1 MRSWPRALF
10 WIVLGSA
17 ALKLLLIALLT
28 GMPCSHD
35 QCDYVDLAAR
45 LAGGQGLQV
54 HDGYLWPPG
63 FIALLAACR
72 ILAGDGLTL
81 PRLLQALA
89 STATIP
95 FVFATGRRM
104 YGARAGLAAAA
115 LFAFDPT
122 LVAFTHYLW
131 PETLYLALF
140 IPALWLILTAADTVP
155 NLRRIVAAGL
165 LLGLAALVKGVA
177 LYITPMAMIWLTLET
192 RRQMGAQARGSRALL
207 MPAALLAAATL
218 APILPWTLRNWVVLD
233 RFPVLEVTAGRN
245 LYIGTN
251 LPPPSNWDLGFD
263 ERRRVHGGRPRCA
276 EPNVVDADR
285 CERRNAW
292 QFIRENPGLMLRRVP
307 LKLAD
312 LLNPSSFL
320 IRHARLGKYPHPF
333 SRAEARLLTL
343 LTAGAWMVTAAL
355 GLAGLVLIP
364 RIRGRGLVIAIL
376 GYHLAVHAVTFGLT
390 RFRLPMVPLLMIAAG
405 PLLAHSWRRL
415 PGAGVGAADG
425 RAGRTSVWRVGAA
438 LLGVALLVLL
448 WSMRWETVFDLFG
461 PAGPVNLPAP
471 PPVAGL

>member
-1 MRSWPRALF
+1 MRSWPKALF

-17 ALKLLLIALLT
+17 ALKLLLIGLLT

-35 QCDYVDLAAR
+35 QCDYIDLATR
-45 LAGGQGLQV
+45 LAAGQGLQV

-95 FVFATGRRM
+95 FVFAIGRRM

-140 IPALWLILTAADTVP
+140 IPAFWLILTSAETGS
-155 NLRRIVAAGL
+155 NLPRIALGGL

-177 LYITPMAMIWLTLET
+177 LYVAPMAMIWLILEA
-192 RRQMGAQARGSRALL
+192 RRQPDSKARGALALL
-207 MPAALLAAATL
+207 LPAVLLAGATL
-218 APILPWTLRNWVVLD
+218 VPILPWTLRNWVVLD
-233 RFPVLEVTAGRN
+233 RFPVLEATAGRN

-263 ERRRVHGGRPRCA
+263 ERRRVHGGRPRCT

-285 CERRNAW
+285 CERHNAW
-292 QFIRENPGLMLRRVP
+292 QFIREHPGLMLSRIP

-333 SRAEARLLTL
+333 SASEARLLTL
-343 LTAGAWMVTAAL
+343 LTSGTWMVTAAL

-364 RIRGRGLVIAIL
+364 RVRGRGLVMAIL
-376 GYHLAVHAVTFGLT
+376 GYHLAVHAVTFGMT
-390 RFRLPMVPLLMIAAG
+390 RFRLPMVPLLMLAAG

-415 PGAGVGAADG
+415 PGFGANAADQ
-425 RAGRTSVWRVGAA
+425 RAGLPSGWRLGAA
-438 LLGVALLVLL
+438 LLGVAVLVLL
-448 WSMRWETVFDLFG
+448 WSMRWETVFDLFRPG
-461 PAGPVNLPAP
+461 SPVNLPAP